1 MKKAKSRLL
10 AKSRIERNRDVK
22 GKFTARISWGER
34 LFIVNLL
41 LGTLIWGYFN
51 YSSRCVSS
59 EPIIP
64 TIEVKAVEPVKER
77 DYGID
82 TWTGEASYYS
92 RNGCLGCSTNL
103 HMANGKPLD
112 DTKLTIAFNKIPLGK
127 KVRVINN
134 DTYDSVVVEVT
145 DTGGFERPGLD
156 RIADLTIAT
165 RDAINCGNLC
175 DVTILYD
182 KDL

>member
-1 MKKAKSRLL
+1 M
-10 AKSRIERNRDVK
+10 
-22 GKFTARISWGER
+22 
-34 LFIVNLL
+34 
-41 LGTLIWGYFN
+41 
-51 YSSRCVSS
+51 
-59 EPIIP
+59 
-64 TIEVKAVEPVKER
+64 
-77 DYGID
+77 
-82 TWTGEASYYS
+82 
-92 RNGCLGCSTNL
+92 
-103 HMANGKPLD
+103 
-112 DTKLTIAFNKIPLGK
+112 TIAFNKIPLGK